1 MSNKKFTT
9 ICRIMT
15 IMMILGSMFLQS
27 SGVITALTQCLVTGV
42 SLCLLGLLMV
52 LENRHSRR
60 ANAKM
65 DIIVGLVLAAM
76 GFYLIAQIMLI
87 QAQMA

>member
-27 SGVITALTQCLVTGV
+27 SGVITALTQSLVTGV

-52 LENRHSRR
+52 LVNRHSSR